1 MTKYEYNNMYYAIYY
16 KIVIYFRIKW
26 KLKNLIK
33 MKNLLEIYMR
43 NGKKSYKFQSKGIL
57 KKGLNDSGLG
67 DSFVVS

>member
-1 MTKYEYNNMYYAIYY
+1 MESKE
-16 KIVIYFRIKW
+16 FD
-26 KLKNLIK
+26 KN
-33 MKNLLEIYMR
+33 EESVRVMR